1 MKINTKLLV
10 LSLFLIS
17 TQLSAQSLLH
27 YWHFNTLNTGL
38 TTPVNPATILPIK
51 ADFTTK
57 DTSVVKL
64 YYRAISGTSSS
75 YTTYWDQTTGD
86 LANARLG
93 EIAGNCVRPRNPTD
107 SMQLIMYIPS
117 TGFQNITV
125 KYGVQRSSASNGAS
139 ENRFAYSVDSG
150 ATWRTSGL
158 SATTFSTST
167 AWTTATVIINDTQ
180 ANNNAKLVFRILFT
194 GTGNTGTSGN
204 NRIDNITVE
213 GTTAGGGAAAPQVT
227 ALTVLDSMRL
237 SVTYSTDLIDS
248 SAINKQYYSLSP
260 SIVVDSITY
269 DSATRKATLK
279 LASRFINGTSY
290 IVTVNGVR
298 SNSGGVMTNPY
309 ASNPQIF
316 NDYAGQNLLIT
327 EINYNSPSGDPDTL
341 DFVEIYNKGTQPI
354 NFGGLRFFNGLD
366 NVLPSGTIPAQGFI
380 LIGMDS
386 AKCRTFYN
394 KPFIQFVDAL
404 GNGGEVLT
412 LRNSLGTLLDSVN
425 YDDAA
430 PWPLGPPSPD
440 GGGPSMELNSV
451 TADNN
456 VGSNWVVATS
466 TTGLVNG
473 IASFAT
479 PGALFAA
486 PSIPAFSINSV
497 SQNVAENIDSAIV
510 IINIANS
517 NNLPSSVKIRLIN
530 GGTASNGSDFNY
542 TTQTIN
548 FAANST
554 LSQSIKIKINDDAL
568 AESAEYIFLQLDSAV
583 NATANAGIIRH
594 TIYIKDN
601 DYVAPTPIND
611 SLLTL
616 LGSYKHNVSGSHSAE
631 IVKFDSASKRLFI
644 ANSIGGFIDIVNF
657 SNPLLPTPIRS
668 VNIKSYG
675 NINSIAVHNG
685 LIAAAIENSVPENDG
700 FVVFFDT
707 AGTFIK
713 QVTVGAMPDDISF
726 TPDGKKVLTANEG
739 QPNDAYTIDPEGSIG
754 IVNLRNG
761 ITNLTQTD
769 VRVARFRHFNND
781 STTLRNKGVR
791 IFGPKAS
798 VAQDMEPEYI
808 TYAADG
814 RKAWVSLQEN
824 NALAVIDLIT
834 DSIVQILPLG
844 YKDHMQAG
852 NGLDASDQSGD
863 VLIANWPIKGMY
875 MPDALAS
882 MNVAGNDFIL
892 SANEGDARAYNGLDE
907 EATVA
912 NLNLDSTKFPNAA
925 FLKTNTALGR
935 LTITNKSGDIDND
948 GDIDTVYVYGSRSFT
963 IWNGTTGAKV
973 FDSGDQLEQITA
985 AHPVYGP
992 IFNANNSTG
1001 TPAKK
1006 NRSDNKGPEPEG
1018 IVTATINDTVY
1029 AFIALER
1036 TGGVMVYDVTNPA
1049 APRYVTYKN
1058 NRNITSGGIDLG
1070 SEGIIFISATQ
1081 SPNKKPLVILANEIS
1096 STLSIYQ
1103 LNTAEILPP
1112 PAAASLSGASRR
1124 VYENGGIVNETLS
1137 LSAPLI
1143 GAGQVVLKVNKGV
1156 NVTNGDFTTNPGLSA
1171 NDSIV
1176 LSLPNGAINIGFS
1189 INIINDTLT
1198 ENDESILF
1206 TIARLSPN
1214 MRLGLEPTFNLT
1226 ILDDDTLTI
1235 GFNELLVNGKQII
1248 MYPNPTNNGL
1258 VNFNEKVNAQVFD
1271 MQGKL
1276 MKEFVKQNQ
1285 IDVSNLTKGIYF
1297 IKIENSVT
1305 KKLVIE

>member
-1 MKINTKLLV
+1 
-10 LSLFLIS
+10 
-17 TQLSAQSLLH
+17 
-27 YWHFNTLNTGL
+27 
-38 TTPVNPATILPIK
+38 
-51 ADFTTK
+51 
-57 DTSVVKL
+57 
-64 YYRAISGTSSS
+64 
-75 YTTYWDQTTGD
+75 
-86 LANARLG
+86 
-93 EIAGNCVRPRNPTD
+93 
-107 SMQLIMYIPS
+107 
-117 TGFQNITV
+117 
-125 KYGVQRSSASNGAS
+125 
-139 ENRFAYSVDSG
+139 
-150 ATWRTSGL
+150 
-158 SATTFSTST
+158 
-167 AWTTATVIINDTQ
+167 
-180 ANNNAKLVFRILFT
+180 
-194 GTGNTGTSGN
+194 
-204 NRIDNITVE
+204 
-213 GTTAGGGAAAPQVT
+213 
-227 ALTVLDSMRL
+227 
-237 SVTYSTDLIDS
+237 
-248 SAINKQYYSLSP
+248 
-260 SIVVDSITY
+260 
-269 DSATRKATLK
+269 
-279 LASRFINGTSY
+279 
-290 IVTVNGVR
+290 
-298 SNSGGVMTNPY
+298 
-309 ASNPQIF
+309 
-316 NDYAGQNLLIT
+316 
-327 EINYNSPSGDPDTL
+327 
-341 DFVEIYNKGTQPI
+341 
-354 NFGGLRFFNGLD
+354 
-366 NVLPSGTIPAQGFI
+366 
-380 LIGMDS
+380 
-386 AKCRTFYN
+386 
-394 KPFIQFVDAL
+394 
-404 GNGGEVLT
+404 
-412 LRNSLGTLLDSVN
+412 
-425 YDDAA
+425 
-430 PWPLGPPSPD
+430 
-440 GGGPSMELNSV
+440 
-451 TADNN
+451 
-456 VGSNWVVATS
+456 
-466 TTGLVNG
+466 
-473 IASFAT
+473 
-479 PGALFAA
+479 
-486 PSIPAFSINSV
+486 
-497 SQNVAENIDSAIV
+497 
-510 IINIANS
+510 
-517 NNLPSSVKIRLIN
+517 
-530 GGTASNGSDFNY
+530 
-542 TTQTIN
+542 
-548 FAANST
+548 
-554 LSQSIKIKINDDAL
+554 
-568 AESAEYIFLQLDSAV
+568 
-583 NATANAGIIRH
+583 
-594 TIYIKDN
+594 
-601 DYVAPTPIND
+601 
-611 SLLTL
+611 
-616 LGSYKHNVSGSHSAE
+616 
-631 IVKFDSASKRLFI
+631 
-644 ANSIGGFIDIVNF
+644 
-657 SNPLLPTPIRS
+657 
-668 VNIKSYG
+668 
-675 NINSIAVHNG
+675 
-685 LIAAAIENSVPENDG
+685 
-700 FVVFFDT
+700 
-707 AGTFIK
+707 
-713 QVTVGAMPDDISF
+713 
-726 TPDGKKVLTANEG
+726 
-739 QPNDAYTIDPEGSIG
+739 
-754 IVNLRNG
+754 
-761 ITNLTQTD
+761 
-769 VRVARFRHFNND
+769 
-781 STTLRNKGVR
+781 
-791 IFGPKAS
+791 
-798 VAQDMEPEYI
+798 
-808 TYAADG
+808 
-814 RKAWVSLQEN
+814 
-824 NALAVIDLIT
+824 
-834 DSIVQILPLG
+834 
-844 YKDHMQAG
+844 MQAG

-1001 TPAKK
+1001 TPSKK

-1081 SPNKKPLVILANEIS
+1081 SPNKKPLVILANEVS

-1112 PAAASLSGASRR
+1112 LAAASLSGASRR

-1214 MRLGLEPTFNLT
+1214 MRVGLQPTFNLT

-1235 GFNELLVNGKQII
+1235 GFDELLVNGKQII